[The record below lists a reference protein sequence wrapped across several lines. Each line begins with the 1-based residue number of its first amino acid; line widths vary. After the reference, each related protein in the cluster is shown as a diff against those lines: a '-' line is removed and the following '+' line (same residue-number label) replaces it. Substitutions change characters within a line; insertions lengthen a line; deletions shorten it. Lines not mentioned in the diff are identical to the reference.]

1 MSSRKYCPERL
12 HNTMYYVYDISRY
25 TICKQARHIRYAMKN
40 ARLVYSCNILQN
52 IVANVF
58 DVDFGSIASST
69 CWANKIRQSGLGV
82 WGHFNLHALPSPIHQ
97 HPLHFNS
104 GHAICKKMPKI
115 HPLKQSNNKCV
126 NSLKP
131 EIAIVPEPTSS
142 SVFSPHHLHNKV
154 IPVQVPE
161 AQTLQ
166 W

>member
-1 MSSRKYCPERL
+1 MILLGFLFAVCDFTYIRIALEFTRL
-12 HNTMYYVYDISRY
+12 QENEFQEVLPWKTTQYYVYDISRS

-104 GHAICKKMPKI
+104 GHAICKKMPNI
-115 HPLKQSNNKCV
+115 HPPANKV
-126 NSLKP
+126 TTNVSTALSLK
-131 EIAIVPEPTSS
+131 
-142 SVFSPHHLHNKV
+142 
-154 IPVQVPE
+154 
-161 AQTLQ
+161 
-166 W
+166 